1 LNIGNKLLPIAP
13 LFVPGNRADMLNKVT
28 NFNARWIVPDLED
41 SVPVTEKETARFITK
56 SAIPDLV
63 KAGKKVVPR
72 VNSLKTVFFHDD
84 LKSVVGEGIT
94 GISIGKI
101 DSDED
106 VYMVEKHLSETETE
120 YGLEVGGISLLI
132 WIETAKGLSNVT
144 KIFSA
149 SERIKWAAFGA
160 EDFCADMGIL
170 RDTDMEINANESN
183 LIHPRSSIAIA
194 AKVAEIHAI
203 DTPYTSYKDKEGL
216 LSEVKLAKAFGYRGK
231 FAIHPDQV
239 KIINESFYP
248 NDEEIRWANKIVSAA
263 KRSNKSGIGAIG
275 VDGKMIDTPVILR
288 AENILK
294 LISKSD

>member
-13 LFVPGNRADMLNKVT
+13 LFVPGNRADMLSKVT

-41 SVPVTEKETARFITK
+41 SVPVTEKKTARFITK

-84 LKSVVGEGIT
+84 LKSVVVEGIT

-106 VYMVEKHLSETETE
+106 VYMVEKHLRETETE

-149 SERIKWAAFGA
+149 SDRIKWAAFGA

-194 AKVAEIHAI
+194 AKVAGIHAI

-239 KIINESFYP
+239 KVINESFYP
-248 NDEEIRWANKIVSAA
+248 NDEEIRWASKIVSAA